1 MSRDIKKDP
10 GNGGDWSFFN
20 FDKFPQKNRFEDQIF
35 IAGLGVG
42 TKKDESIIFQKD
54 IDFKQL
60 KATMEA
66 AKKAEEQIQKTG
78 ELAYQQ
84 VVIGF
89 VKMG

>member
-1 MSRDIKKDP
+1 M
-10 GNGGDWSFFN
+10 
-20 FDKFPQKNRFEDQIF
+20 FEDQIF
-35 IAGLGVG
+35 IAGLGP
-42 TKKDESIIFQKD
+42 KKIIFQKD

>member
-1 MSRDIKKDP
+1 MP
-10 GNGGDWSFFN
+10 T
-20 FDKFPQKNRFEDQIF
+20 KNRFEDHIF
-35 IAGLGVG
+35 IAGLGP
-42 TKKDESIIFQKD
+42 KIIFQKD